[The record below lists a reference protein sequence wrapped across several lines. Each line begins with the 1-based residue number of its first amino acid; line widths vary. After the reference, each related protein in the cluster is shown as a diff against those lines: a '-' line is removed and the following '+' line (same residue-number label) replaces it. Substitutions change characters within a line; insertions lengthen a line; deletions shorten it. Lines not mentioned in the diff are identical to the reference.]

1 MSWVRGVRIFQ
12 AGSSGLLADAAQK
25 LTERSWEEV
34 PRWEKLQTLMICSV
48 IRLIPSK
55 ACKPGLLRKKK
66 TTIQIRCFMSFYVT
80 PLCSRRIVGQW
91 QLCLN
96 NLREVILCGLLGG
109 VVLFYQL
116 CEVLEN
122 LFHPPMLAP

>member
-1 MSWVRGVRIFQ
+1 MSWVHRVRILQ
-12 AGSSGLLADAAQK
+12 AGRSGLLADAAQK

-55 ACKPGLLRKKK
+55 ACKPGLLRKK
-66 TTIQIRCFMSFYVT
+66 TDNSDSLLDVLLWT